1 MERKK
6 SMSKMSFQEQLDE
19 LLSLSKQTN
28 EDIEKVKS
36 MKEDSKVVMN
46 QIINSYENMK
56 QLHPILQSIKT
67 LITQLIQVC

>member
-1 MERKK
+1 MERTK
-6 SMSKMSFQEQLDE
+6 SMSKMTFQEQLDE
-19 LLSLSKQTN
+19 LISLSKQTIEN
-28 EDIEKVKS
+28 MEKVKS

-67 LITQLIQVC
+67 LITQLIQV

>member
-1 MERKK
+1 
-6 SMSKMSFQEQLDE
+6 MSKMSFQEQLDE